1 LRNSGRQAKSVQN
14 LSAFHSESFNP
25 ERRPYLNVSSLVK
38 IPLEH
43 IEKAIFLIRGE
54 KAIIDSNLA
63 TLYGVST
70 ARLNQQV
77 KRNIDR
83 FPDDF
88 MFRLTQAE
96 FNSLILQN
104 ATSKKARGGRRKL
117 PYAFT
122 EHGAIMAANVL
133 SSKRAV
139 EASVQVVRAFIKLRQ
154 MLTSNAELARKL
166 NELEQRYDHQFKIVF
181 DTLRELMS
189 PPPAKIKPIGFRPKA
204 LKSD

>member
-1 LRNSGRQAKSVQN
+1 MQN